1 MTDGLHLTIGQ
12 RPAAALA
19 SAWTAL
25 CGLPAT
31 GTWVWLVR
39 SGALEA
45 VAPLGVVLLD
55 VLSGLLGGQGAEVLG
70 HG

>member
-1 MTDGLHLTIGQ
+1 MTGVLTFTGGR
-12 RPAAALA
+12 RPTAALA
-19 SAWTAL
+19 SARTAL

-39 SGALEA
+39 FGALEA

-55 VLSGLLGGQGAEVLG
+55 GMSGLVGALGAGMAG

>member
-1 MTDGLHLTIGQ
+1 MTGVVPLTSGG

-19 SAWTAL
+19 SAWSAL

-45 VAPLGVVLLD
+45 AAAAGVVLLD
-55 VLSGLLGGQGAEVLG
+55 ALPGVLGGIGAEVLG